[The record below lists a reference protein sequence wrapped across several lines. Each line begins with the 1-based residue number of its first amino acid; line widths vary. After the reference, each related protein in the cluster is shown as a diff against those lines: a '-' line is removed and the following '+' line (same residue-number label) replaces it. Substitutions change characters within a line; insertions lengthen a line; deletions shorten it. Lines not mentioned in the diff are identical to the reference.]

1 MKSLTRLV
9 EMALCALLLTAL
21 VPAYSASFGRTTVGG
36 TPSGGLRADF
46 KRGSKFVL
54 AEKGALQQ
62 ICAYLDSKGS
72 TNGTQAVTMSLY
84 RDRNGV
90 PAEQV
95 VETASED
102 FPAGRVPADW
112 YCFYAAEVPLDPGA
126 YWAVI
131 HTGGDPG
138 IVRYF
143 YDGAANWYGNADAY
157 ADGGAPQFGS
167 GSAGEGTISV
177 YINYFPEYEL
187 HSAGRQTVG
196 SQVSSPMSSSFK
208 RGSSFVV
215 SQTGSLQSLNVYV
228 DGLGGA
234 SGVQNMTLALYDDV
248 NNQPSALVTQQP
260 VRFGQP
266 APGRSGRWV
275 TALSQFEDIPLVP
288 GRYWLMIYTTGQAGV
303 LRYYHDGTAG
313 SWRGNANPGTSASG
327 LFGAASAG
335 DGALSAY
342 ILYRPKNV
350 FQDNF
355 GQPAPGTVPSKGL
368 SADFIRGS
376 ITTNPWAIGGPLYM
390 SALWAYLDGR
400 GGATGSQKVRLA
412 VYEVYDRSLTPM
424 SLIMQSAEVTIA
436 SGTPLG
442 WVRFAVPYT
451 RVGWAGKYAIMIET
465 SGTAGVVRAYA
476 TNEPNLW
483 LGAPTPYASGP
494 PSALYQEGNA
504 PGQPL
509 LQTGTGRVS
518 VFGNYQVVYTP

>member
-21 VPAYSASFGRTTVGG
+21 VPAYSASFGRTTVGV

-54 AEKGALQQ
+54 PERGAFQQ

-72 TNGTQAVTMSLY
+72 TNGTQALILSLY

-95 VETASED
+95 VETASLD

-112 YCFYAAEVPLDPGA
+112 YCFYAAEVPLDAGV

-131 HTGGDPG
+131 HSGGDPG

-143 YDGAANWYGNADAY
+143 YDGPSNWYGNADSY
-157 ADGGAPQFGS
+157 ADGSAPQFGN
-167 GSAGEGTISV
+167 GGTGEGTMSI
-177 YINYFPEYEL
+177 YINYFPESQL

-215 SQTGSLQSLNVYV
+215 SEAGSLHSLSVYV

-234 SGVQNMTLALYDDV
+234 SGEQKITLALYDDV

-260 VRFGQP
+260 AKFESP
-266 APGRSGRWV
+266 IAGRSGRWV

-288 GRYWLMIYTTGQAGV
+288 GRYWLMLHTTGPAGV
-303 LRYYHDGTAG
+303 MRYYLDGTAG
-313 SWRGNANPGTSASG
+313 NWRGNANPGTSASG
-327 LFGAASAG
+327 LFGTGNPG
-335 DGALSAY
+335 DGTASAY
-342 ILYRPKNV
+342 ILYRPTNV
-350 FQDNF
+350 AQHDF
-355 GQPAPGTVPSKGL
+355 GQATPGMIPSKGL

-376 ITTNPWAIGGPLYM
+376 STSNVWAIGGPLYM

-400 GGATGSQKVRLA
+400 GGATGSQKVRLT
-412 VYEVYDRSLTPM
+412 VYDQSVTPM
-424 SLIMQSAEVTIA
+424 SFVMQSAEVTIA
-436 SGTPLG
+436 SGTPPG

-451 RVGWAGKYAIMIET
+451 KVYWGNKYAIMIMS
-465 SGTAGVVRAYA
+465 SGTAGVVRNYA

-494 PSALYQEGNA
+494 PNVLYQGANA
-504 PGQPL
+504 PGQPV
-509 LQTGTGRVS
+509 LQTGAGRVS
-518 VFGNYQVVYTP
+518 VFGNYQVVYTQ